1 MIFIINFQC
10 SKVTPRG
17 HYTECWDDK
26 VLFWGH
32 IPHCRDQGW
41 PSRKVPPWLTE
52 DHPIR
57 AVPSWTPQKEPIWV
71 PHHPCNPTLEI
82 SLNDD
87 EGVSTCYVFQK
98 HTGRVVVSVGMSE
111 FSRVPSWHRV
121 LAIWVVVSLP
131 NLEAVTGM
139 QLSKQE
145 RHRILQEKTFLVWRG
160 VGGVSMSRSWCPKG
174 EGKVGTLGI
183 NANQCS
189 PILEGEDSF
198 FLILGPRAVEIPWM
212 GHGGFLVHRSALFP
226 GFLVPEG
233 DLLMS
238 CFHSL
243 SCSRGTF

>member
-1 MIFIINFQC
+1 M
-10 SKVTPRG
+10 
-17 HYTECWDDK
+17 
-26 VLFWGH
+26 
-32 IPHCRDQGW
+32 
-41 PSRKVPPWLTE
+41 
-52 DHPIR
+52 
-57 AVPSWTPQKEPIWV
+57 
-71 PHHPCNPTLEI
+71 
-82 SLNDD
+82 
-87 EGVSTCYVFQK
+87 
-98 HTGRVVVSVGMSE
+98 
-111 FSRVPSWHRV
+111 
-121 LAIWVVVSLP
+121 SLP